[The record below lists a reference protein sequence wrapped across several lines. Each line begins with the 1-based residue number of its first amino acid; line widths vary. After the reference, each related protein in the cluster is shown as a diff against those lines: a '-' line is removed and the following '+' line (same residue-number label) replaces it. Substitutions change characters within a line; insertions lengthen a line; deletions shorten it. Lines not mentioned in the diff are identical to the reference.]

1 MNPSKR
7 LNERLT
13 PLLKSVMEKG
23 PAGCACTVVRR
34 GEVVYQETLGYADLE
49 KKKEITPDTIYRIYS
64 MTKVITCAAAL
75 MLYEKGLYLLID
87 PLEET

>member
-13 PLLKSVMEKG
+13 PLLRSIMEKG

-34 GEVVYQETLGYADLE
+34 GEVVYSLS
-49 KKKEITPDTIYRIYS
+49 KKYLNSIS
-64 MTKVITCAAAL
+64 
-75 MLYEKGLYLLID
+75 GL
-87 PLEET
+87 TR